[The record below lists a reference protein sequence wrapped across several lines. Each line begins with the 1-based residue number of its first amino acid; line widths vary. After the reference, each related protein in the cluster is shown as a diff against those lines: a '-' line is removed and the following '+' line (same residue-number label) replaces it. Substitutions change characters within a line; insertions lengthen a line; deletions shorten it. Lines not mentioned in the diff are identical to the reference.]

1 MLKIRIGFR
10 SIRCVGLVDVGLV
23 LDLTPWLR
31 PAAPGAD
38 RNLEGV
44 IVAAVVRPDWTFA
57 DVPLDCLSW

>member
-1 MLKIRIGFR
+1 MF
-10 SIRCVGLVDVGLV
+10 GLVF
-23 LDLTPWLR
+23 DLTPWLR

-44 IVAAVVRPDWTFA
+44 IVAAVARPDWIFA